1 MTVTTAGFWDQMF
14 PSPVGKQSL
23 TRSPVSGDKQT
34 YLTTWGKTCFISIYA
49 CGTVGHRCQEVLVF
63 WSSRCLW
70 YLYLVAV
77 WYCLSMWKWERC
89 FWNRKLMLEAHFD
102 FLHLSKIHGFCLYG
116 CFVSL
121 ENRFSL
127 SPPFSPSSIRKVFFD
142 GLHSLFCGNKSL
154 LFHQE
159 KKKVSYHNDRL
170 RQGEGRKVFWRKI
183 ILFPYFS

>member
-1 MTVTTAGFWDQMF
+1 MF
-14 PSPVGKQSL
+14 RTPVGKQSL
-23 TRSPVSGDKQT
+23 NRTPVSRDKQT
-34 YLTTWGKTCFISIYA
+34 YLATWGKTCFISIYA
-49 CGTVGHRCQEVLVF
+49 CGTVGHGYQEALVF
-63 WSSRCLW
+63 WSSCCLW
-70 YLYLVAV
+70 YFYLVAI

-89 FWNRKLMLEAHFD
+89 FWNRKLMLEAHWTFSIWVKTM
-102 FLHLSKIHGFCLYG
+102 FFVCMVV
-116 CFVSL
+116 FVSL

-127 SPPFSPSSIRKVFFD
+127 SPPLSLCLPFRKVFFD

-159 KKKVSYHNDRL
+159 KKKDSYHNDHL